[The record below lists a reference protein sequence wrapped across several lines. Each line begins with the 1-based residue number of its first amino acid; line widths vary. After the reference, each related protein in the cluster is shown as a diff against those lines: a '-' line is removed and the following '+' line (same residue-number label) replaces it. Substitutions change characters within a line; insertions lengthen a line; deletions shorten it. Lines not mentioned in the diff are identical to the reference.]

1 MNKLMAQVELGMR
14 SEMGN
19 LEEFSKDL
27 SFKIVEFW
35 NFQKLTLQNQN
46 NKREIAR
53 ISFQIPS
60 NSLLG
65 NWKDL
70 RRERI
75 AEEKW
80 EDCYKSLVDLAV

>member
-14 SEMGN
+14 SEMRN

-46 NKREIAR
+46 KKREIAR

-60 NSLLG
+60 NFFVGELEGSQ
-65 NWKDL
+65 K
-70 RRERI
+70 R
-75 AEEKW
+75 
-80 EDCYKSLVDLAV
+80 EDCGGKMGGLL